1 MRIQKFILA
10 LIAFVTVSV
19 AASAQNVYITKNSG
33 AVAYHSNKNCIY
45 LKKCKDV
52 QPIAIAEAKNIG
64 RHECPTCYKKTTK
77 KAVAKKNVEK
87 KYVAKKPAAK
97 KAAAEKKVTAKKST
111 TKKKVAAKKK
121 TAPEKK

>member
-87 KYVAKKPAAK
+87 KYVAKK
-97 KAAAEKKVTAKKST
+97 AAAEKKVTAKKST